1 MVLASIPN
9 FRGKTISQKTGGPKK
24 DDLYR
29 RREKQKVKKERE
41 TKIEDRQNESERK
54 K

>member
-9 FRGKTISQKTGGPKK
+9 FRGKTISQITGGPKK
-24 DDLYR
+24 EDLYR